1 MLETIIEKLEILEG
15 KNYDLVSLYSG
26 GLDSLLATK
35 MILDMGHKVLGVKIL
50 MPFNGEVDDREPSF
64 DKVKQL
70 GKMDLLLWRTDHE
83 FMEIVRNPR
92 FGYGKNMNPC
102 IDCKIYFMMVAREV
116 MKKVGAKGIITGD
129 VLGERP
135 MSQNMANMQLI
146 EKEAG
151 VDGKVIRPLTA
162 KNYKESDLEK
172 EGFIDREKLLD
183 FKGRGRSRQFKLA
196 EKLGFKDYEQPAG
209 GCLLTD
215 PGYSHRLK
223 ESLGYD
229 ESGILD
235 MHLLRF
241 GRHFRLPGGSK
252 LILGR
257 NKDENSTLKGL
268 FPPNWVKF
276 DGIDIKGPWAGI
288 QGSASLYDL
297 KLAAQIWA
305 RYSQGKTIDPLEMR
319 LIYPKNKKQ
328 ILITHPL
335 KEGQEEPYLIVQR
348 KEA

>member
-1 MLETIIEKLEILEG
+1 MVETIVEKLEILKG
-15 KNYDLVSLYSG
+15 KKYDLISLYSG
-26 GLDSLLATK
+26 GLDSLLATR
-35 MILDMGHKVLGVKIL
+35 MVIDMGFKVLGVKVV
-50 MPFNGEVDDREPSF
+50 MPFGGEVDNREPSLE
-64 DKVKQL
+64 KVDEL
-70 GKMDLLLWRTDHE
+70 DMDLLLWPTDQE
-83 FMEIVRNPR
+83 YIEVLRNPR

-102 IDCKIYFMMVAREV
+102 IDCKIYFMTVAREV
-116 MKKVGAKGIITGD
+116 MKKVGAKGIVNGD

-135 MSQNMANMQLI
+135 MSQNMASMQLI

-151 VDGKVIRPLTA
+151 VKGKVVRPLTA
-162 KNYKESDLEK
+162 KNYEESDLEK
-172 EGFIDREKLLD
+172 EGIIDRKKLLD
-183 FKGRGRSRQFKLA
+183 FKGRGRSRQIRLA
-196 EKLGFKDYEQPAG
+196 KKLGFEKYEQPAG

-215 PGYSHRLK
+215 PSYSMRLK
-223 ESLGYD
+223 ESLD
-229 ESGILD
+229 NEESGILD
-235 MHLLRF
+235 MHLLRY

-257 NKDENSTLKGL
+257 DKEENTVLKGL

-305 RYSQGKTIDPLEMR
+305 RYSQGKAIDPLEMR

-328 ILITHPL
+328 VLITHPL
-335 KEGQEEPYLIVQR
+335 KEGQEAPYLIVA
-348 KEA
+348 E